1 MRIVIIAGGSF
12 VPCVDILPDDYVI
25 CADGGFDSA
34 VKYGIHINLIMGD
47 MDSVASDIS
56 EITEKIEYPVRKDFT
71 DSEIAVRKA
80 ISMKPDEIV
89 LLGFTGTRLDHSV
102 ANIFLLKL
110 IHENSVPAYMADS
123 NNLVYYYKDSFE
135 IKNRRGCTVSLIPL
149 TSEIKGITTK
159 GLDYPLDNE
168 TLIFGQT
175 RGISNVVVDDFAEY
189 KSVSGEG
196 LLIIAKD

>member
-34 VKYGIHINLIMGD
+34 AKYGIHINLVMGD

-80 ISMKPDEIV
+80 ISEAAS
-89 LLGFTGTRLDHSV
+89 RL
-102 ANIFLLKL
+102 
-110 IHENSVPAYMADS
+110 
-123 NNLVYYYKDSFE
+123 SF
-135 IKNRRGCTVSLIPL
+135 SASSP
-149 TSEIKGITTK
+149 S
-159 GLDYPLDNE
+159 
-168 TLIFGQT
+168 F
-175 RGISNVVVDDFAEY
+175 
-189 KSVSGEG
+189 SGE
-196 LLIIAKD
+196 KT